1 MALGEYRE
9 AANCF
14 RKALRIYPHLA
25 AVRQN
30 LALAE
35 AQATIG
41 AEIALARLSEVLQ
54 DLPRVQKKVDEAR
67 SHVVG
72 ACMFDRDQY
81 TRKRSL

>member
-9 AANCF
+9 AAICF
-14 RKALRIYPHLA
+14 RKALRIYPHP

-35 AQATIG
+35 AQATTG